1 MNMINKGELK
11 EEEGGKYLN
20 SFKQFFV
27 FVGGSFSSLILSIVG
42 YQLLKLNLS
51 PIVYYIFIYPLCLL
65 DVLLYPFIV
74 FVFCFKPISLNK
86 LCSCFKKE
94 TNNNS
99 EDSNEDKEKMIISL
113 LSQILC

>member
-74 FVFCFKPISLNK
+74 FVFCFKPISLNN
-86 LCSCFKKE
+86 LCSCFKNE

-99 EDSNEDKEKMIISL
+99 EDTNEDKE
-113 LSQILC
+113 

>member
-65 DVLLYPFIV
+65 DVLL
-74 FVFCFKPISLNK
+74 
-86 LCSCFKKE
+86 
-94 TNNNS
+94 
-99 EDSNEDKEKMIISL
+99 
-113 LSQILC
+113 